1 MNLFE
6 VFQFFKTSFSKCKK
20 QRAFRGSFFLR
31 IFNMSFY
38 KDNRQLQKKFYDT
51 KKWKRLR
58 KSYLFTHPTCER
70 CEAAGLIS
78 VAEHVH
84 HKIEL
89 TEENV
94 NDPNITLNPD
104 NLEALCFDCH
114 RKEHHDLP
122 EVADELFFDE
132 NGNLRKKS
140 EASRGGIEPQI

>member
-1 MNLFE
+1 M
-6 VFQFFKTSFSKCKK
+6 S
-20 QRAFRGSFFLR
+20 SFF
-31 IFNMSFY
+31 ICNYMSFY

-58 KSYLFTHPTCER
+58 ELYLDEHPVCER
-70 CEAAGLIS
+70 CLAAGLVS

-94 NDPNITLNPD
+94 KDPNISLNPN

-114 RKEHHDLP
+114 RREHHNQP
-122 EVADELFFDE
+122 EVADDLFFDSD
-132 NGNLRKKS
+132 GNLRRKFDGERGAV
-140 EASRGGIEPQI
+140 EAQK

>member
-1 MNLFE
+1 
-6 VFQFFKTSFSKCKK
+6 
-20 QRAFRGSFFLR
+20 
-31 IFNMSFY
+31 MSFY

-51 KKWKRLR
+51 KKWKKLR
-58 KSYLFTHPTCER
+58 KSYLAEHPVCER
-70 CEAAGLIS
+70 CAAAGFVS

-94 NDPNITLNPD
+94 KDPNITLNPD

-114 RKEHHDLP
+114 RREHHNLSQVD
-122 EVADELFFDE
+122 DELFFDE

-140 EASRGGIEPQI
+140 EATRAGVEPQI